1 MAIKD
6 KLDTAWNTNEAMDAV
21 FEFRAQAENAYNVL
35 QETIARIYDIVAGAN
50 FGDVDA
56 EIKSEGSAVRSILNQ
71 SKDALDNHLVFI
83 NWRQPNDY
91 TNRRWQ
97 K

>member
-1 MAIKD
+1 MPIKD

-35 QETIARIYDIVAGAN
+35 QETIAKIDEIVSGSSFA
-50 FGDVDA
+50 DVDA
-56 EIKSEGSAVRSILNQ
+56 EIITEGSAIRSILNQ
-71 SKDALDNHLVFI
+71 SKAALDNHLVFI
-83 NWRQPNDY
+83 NWRKP
-91 TNRRWQ
+91 

>member
-35 QETIARIYDIVAGAN
+35 QETIAKIDEIVAGSSFA
-50 FGDVDA
+50 DVDA
-56 EIKSEGSAVRSILNQ
+56 EIKAEGSAVRSILNQ
-71 SKDALDNHLVFI
+71 SKTALNNHLVFI
-83 NWRQPNDY
+83 NWRKPE
-91 TNRRWQ
+91 
-97 K
+97 

>member
-35 QETIARIYDIVAGAN
+35 QETISRIDEIVAGSSFA
-50 FGDVDA
+50 DVDA
-56 EIKSEGSAVRSILNQ
+56 EIITEGAAIRSILNQ

-83 NWRQPNDY
+83 NWRKPA
-91 TNRRWQ
+91 
-97 K
+97 